1 MKKFLIIRFSS
12 IGDIVLTTP
21 VVRCLRKKYPNA
33 QIHYL
38 TKVAFAPIV
47 QANPNIDK
55 VFAIEK
61 STKSVVEK
69 LKKEGYHHIIDLH
82 KNLRSK
88 KVIMALGV
96 KATSFPKLNVEK
108 FLMVKFKM
116 NRLPKIHIVDRYFE
130 AVKSLGVNNDKEG
143 LDFFIPEQE
152 KIAAKNLPPQYNAL
166 VIGAAHKTKSLTTPQ
181 LIKIAKESILPVLLI
196 GGKKETEIANEITK
210 VVGENAINTCG
221 EYNLY
226 QSASVIQQASC
237 VITPDTGMMHIASA
251 FNKKIISVWGN
262 TIPAFGMYPYMPQQP
277 NAFKIFEVKE
287 LSCRPCSKIGYDECP
302 KRHLKCIL
310 DIDVDGIVKEMNS

>member
-21 VVRCLRKKYPNA
+21 VIRCLRKKYPNA
-33 QIHYL
+33 QIHFL

-61 STKSVVEK
+61 STKTVVDK
-69 LKKEGYHHIIDLH
+69 LKKEDYNHIIDLH

-88 KVIMALGV
+88 KVILALGA
-96 KATSFPKLNVEK
+96 KSTSFPKLNVEK

-116 NRLPKIHIVDRYFE
+116 NRLPKINIVDRYFE

-143 LDFFIPEQE
+143 LDFFIPEKEQV
-152 KIAAKNLPPQYNAL
+152 AAKNIPPQYNAL

-196 GGKKETEIANEITK
+196 GGKKEKEIGDEIVK
-210 VVGENAINTCG
+210 KIGENAINTCG

-251 FNKKIISVWGN
+251 FNKKIISIWGN

-287 LSCRPCSKIGYDECP
+287 LSCRPCSKIGFDECP
-302 KRHLKCIL
+302 KKHLKCIL
-310 DIDVDGIVKEMNS
+310 DIDADGIVREMNS

>member
-21 VVRCLRKKYPNA
+21 VIRCLRKKYPNA
-33 QIHYL
+33 QIHFL

-108 FLMVKFKM
+108 FLMVKFKI

-130 AVKSLGVNNDKEG
+130 AVKSLAINNDKEG

-152 KIAAKNLPPQYNAL
+152 KIAAKNLPPQFNAL

-196 GGKKETEIANEITK
+196 GGKKEKEIANEITK

-237 VITPDTGMMHIASA
+237 VITPDTGMMHIATA
-251 FNKKIISVWGN
+251 FNKKIISIWGN

>member
-1 MKKFLIIRFSS
+1 
-12 IGDIVLTTP
+12 
-21 VVRCLRKKYPNA
+21 
-33 QIHYL
+33 
-38 TKVAFAPIV
+38 
-47 QANPNIDK
+47 
-55 VFAIEK
+55 
-61 STKSVVEK
+61 
-69 LKKEGYHHIIDLH
+69 
-82 KNLRSK
+82 
-88 KVIMALGV
+88 
-96 KATSFPKLNVEK
+96 
-108 FLMVKFKM
+108 
-116 NRLPKIHIVDRYFE
+116 
-130 AVKSLGVNNDKEG
+130 
-143 LDFFIPEQE
+143 
-152 KIAAKNLPPQYNAL
+152 

>member
-262 TIPAFGMYPYMPQQP
+262 TTPAFGMYPYMPQQP

>member
-33 QIHYL
+33 QIHFL
-38 TKVAFAPIV
+38 TKVAFAPIA
-47 QANPNIDK
+47 QANPNINK

-130 AVKSLGVNNDKEG
+130 AVKSLAINNDKEG

-221 EYNLY
+221 EYNLH

-287 LSCRPCSKIGYDECP
+287 LSCRPCSKIGFDECP
-302 KRHLKCIL
+302 KKHLKCIL
-310 DIDVDGIVKEMNS
+310 DIDVDGIVKEMNL

>member
-38 TKVAFAPIV
+38 TKLAFAPIV

-61 STKSVVEK
+61 SSKSVIEK
-69 LKKEGYHHIIDLH
+69 LKKEDYTHIIDLH

-88 KVIMALGV
+88 KVILALGV

-130 AVKSLGVNNDKEG
+130 AVKSLGVSNDKEG

-166 VIGAAHKTKSLTTPQ
+166 VIGAAHNTKSLSLPQ
-181 LIKIAKESILPVLLI
+181 LIKIAKESVLPVLLI
-196 GGKKETEIANEITK
+196 GGKKEQDKSIAIAQA
-210 VVGENAINTCG
+210 VGDNVINTCG

-226 QSASVIQQASC
+226 QSASVLQQANC

-262 TIPAFGMYPYMPQQP
+262 TIPDFGMYPYMPQ
-277 NAFKIFEVKE
+277 NSKGYKIFEVRE

-302 KRHLKCIL
+302 KKHLKCIL
-310 DIDVDGIVKEMNS
+310 DIDVNGIVKEMNA

>member
-33 QIHYL
+33 QIHFL

-55 VFAIEK
+55 VFAIEG
-61 STKSVVEK
+61 SSKSVIDK
-69 LKKEGYHHIIDLH
+69 LKKEDYHHIIDLH

-88 KVIMALGV
+88 KVILALGV
-96 KATSFPKLNVEK
+96 KSTSFPKLNVEK

-130 AVKSLGVNNDKEG
+130 AVKALAVKNDGEG
-143 LDFFIPEQE
+143 LDFFIPDKEQ
-152 KIAAKNLPPQYNAL
+152 IAAKNLPPQYNAL

-181 LIKIAKESILPVLLI
+181 LIKIAKESVLPVLLI
-196 GGKKETEIANEITK
+196 GGKNEIEVAAEIVKK
-210 VVGENAINTCG
+210 VGDNVINTCG

-262 TIPAFGMYPYMPQQP
+262 TIPAFGMYPYMPQQI
-277 NAFKIFEVKE
+277 NSFKIFEVKE
-287 LSCRPCSKIGYDECP
+287 LSCRPCSKIGFDECP
-302 KRHLKCIL
+302 KKHLKCIL
-310 DIDVDGIVKEMNS
+310 DIDVEGIVKEMNL

>member
-33 QIHYL
+33 QIHFL

-130 AVKSLGVNNDKEG
+130 AVKSLAINNDKEG

-196 GGKKETEIANEITK
+196 GGKKETEIANEIIK

-287 LSCRPCSKIGYDECP
+287 LSCRPCSKIGFDECP
-302 KRHLKCIL
+302 KKHLKCIL
-310 DIDVDGIVKEMNS
+310 DIDVDGIVKEMNL

>member
-21 VVRCLRKKYPNA
+21 VIRCLRKKYPNA
-33 QIHYL
+33 QIHFL

-116 NRLPKIHIVDRYFE
+116 NRLPKIHIADRYFE
-130 AVKSLGVNNDKEG
+130 AVKSLAINNDKEG

-196 GGKKETEIANEITK
+196 GGKKEKEIANEITK

-251 FNKKIISVWGN
+251 FNKKIISIWGN

-277 NAFKIFEVKE
+277 NSFKIFEVKE
-287 LSCRPCSKIGYDECP
+287 LSCRPCSKIGFDDCP
-302 KRHLKCIL
+302 KKHLKCIL
-310 DIDVDGIVKEMNS
+310 DIDVDGIVREMNS

>member
-33 QIHYL
+33 QIHFL

-61 STKSVVEK
+61 STKTIVDK
-69 LKKEGYHHIIDLH
+69 LKKEDYNHIIDLH

-96 KATSFPKLNVEK
+96 KSTSFPKLNVEK

-116 NRLPKIHIVDRYFE
+116 NRLPKINIVDRYFE

-143 LDFFIPEQE
+143 LDFFIPEKEQ
-152 KIAAKNLPPQYNAL
+152 IAAKNLPPQFNAL
-166 VIGAAHKTKSLTTPQ
+166 VIGAAHKTKSLTTLQ

-196 GGKKETEIANEITK
+196 GGKKEKEIGDEIVK
-210 VVGENAINTCG
+210 EIGENAINTCG

-287 LSCRPCSKIGYDECP
+287 LSCRPCSKIGFDECP
-302 KRHLKCIL
+302 KKHLKCIL
-310 DIDVDGIVKEMNS
+310 DIDADGIVREMNS

>member
-130 AVKSLGVNNDKEG
+130 AVKSLAINNDKEG

-196 GGKKETEIANEITK
+196 GGKKEKEIANEIIK

-287 LSCRPCSKIGYDECP
+287 LSCRPCSKIGFDECP
-302 KRHLKCIL
+302 KKHLKCIL
-310 DIDVDGIVKEMNS
+310 DIDVDGIVKEMNL

>member
-33 QIHYL
+33 QIHFL

-61 STKSVVEK
+61 STKTVVEK

-130 AVKSLGVNNDKEG
+130 AVKSLAINNDKEG

-196 GGKKETEIANEITK
+196 GGKKE
-210 VVGENAINTCG
+210 
-221 EYNLY
+221 
-226 QSASVIQQASC
+226 
-237 VITPDTGMMHIASA
+237 
-251 FNKKIISVWGN
+251 KK
-262 TIPAFGMYPYMPQQP
+262 
-277 NAFKIFEVKE
+277 
-287 LSCRPCSKIGYDECP
+287 
-302 KRHLKCIL
+302 
-310 DIDVDGIVKEMNS
+310 

>member
-21 VVRCLRKKYPNA
+21 VIRCLRKKYPNA
-33 QIHYL
+33 QIHFL

-130 AVKSLGVNNDKEG
+130 AVKSLAINNDKEG

-287 LSCRPCSKIGYDECP
+287 LSCRPCSKIGFDECP
-302 KRHLKCIL
+302 KKHLKCIL

>member
-33 QIHYL
+33 QIHFL
-38 TKVAFAPIV
+38 TKVAFAPIA

-130 AVKSLGVNNDKEG
+130 AVKSLAINNDKEG

-196 GGKKETEIANEITK
+196 GGKKEKEIANEIIK

-287 LSCRPCSKIGYDECP
+287 LSCRPCSKIGFDECP
-302 KRHLKCIL
+302 KKHLKCIL
-310 DIDVDGIVKEMNS
+310 DIDVDGIVKEMNL

>member
-1 MKKFLIIRFSS
+1 
-12 IGDIVLTTP
+12 
-21 VVRCLRKKYPNA
+21 
-33 QIHYL
+33 
-38 TKVAFAPIV
+38 
-47 QANPNIDK
+47 
-55 VFAIEK
+55 
-61 STKSVVEK
+61 
-69 LKKEGYHHIIDLH
+69 
-82 KNLRSK
+82 
-88 KVIMALGV
+88 
-96 KATSFPKLNVEK
+96 
-108 FLMVKFKM
+108 MVKFKM

-143 LDFFIPEQE
+143 LDFFIPEKEQ
-152 KIAAKNLPPQYNAL
+152 IAAKNLPPQFNAL
-166 VIGAAHKTKSLTTPQ
+166 VIGAAHKTKSLTTLQ

-196 GGKKETEIANEITK
+196 GGKKEKEIGDEIVK
-210 VVGENAINTCG
+210 EIGENAINTCG

-287 LSCRPCSKIGYDECP
+287 LSCRPCSKIGFDECP
-302 KRHLKCIL
+302 KKHLKCIL
-310 DIDVDGIVKEMNS
+310 DIDADGIVREMNS

>member
-130 AVKSLGVNNDKEG
+130 AVKNLGVNNDKEG

>member
-33 QIHYL
+33 QIHFL

-108 FLMVKFKM
+108 FLMVKFKI

-130 AVKSLGVNNDKEG
+130 AVKSFAVNNDKEG

-196 GGKKETEIANEITK
+196 GGKKEKEIANEIIK

-251 FNKKIISVWGN
+251 FNKKIISIWGN

-302 KRHLKCIL
+302 KKHLKCIL
-310 DIDVDGIVKEMNS
+310 DIDVDGIVKEMNL

>member
-33 QIHYL
+33 QIHFL

-69 LKKEGYHHIIDLH
+69 LKKEGYNHIIDLH

-88 KVIMALGV
+88 KVIIALGV
-96 KATSFPKLNVEK
+96 KSTSFPKLNVEK

-143 LDFFIPEQE
+143 LDFFIPEKEQ
-152 KIAAKNLPPQYNAL
+152 IASKNLPPQFNAL

-181 LIKIAKESILPVLLI
+181 LIKIAKESVLPVLLI
-196 GGKKETEIANEITK
+196 GGKKEQDIATEIVKKIGDN
-210 VVGENAINTCG
+210 VINTCG

-262 TIPAFGMYPYMPQQP
+262 TIPAFGMYPYMPQQI
-277 NAFKIFEVKE
+277 NSFKIFEVKE

-302 KRHLKCIL
+302 KRHLKCIN
-310 DIDVDGIVKEMNS
+310 DIDVEGIVREMNS

>member
-12 IGDIVLTTP
+12 IGDIVLTTS
-21 VVRCLRKKYPNA
+21 VVRCLKKKYPNA

-38 TKVAFAPIV
+38 TKLAFAPIV

-61 STKSVVEK
+61 SSKSVIEK
-69 LKKEGYHHIIDLH
+69 LKKEDYTHIIDLH

-88 KVIMALGV
+88 KVILALGV

-130 AVKSLGVNNDKEG
+130 AVKSLGVSNDKEG
-143 LDFFIPEQE
+143 LDFFIPEAE

-166 VIGAAHKTKSLTTPQ
+166 VIGAAHNTKSLSTEQ
-181 LIKIAKESILPVLLI
+181 LIKIAKGSILPVLLI
-196 GGKKETEIANEITK
+196 GGKKELDTAKKIAEA
-210 VVGENAINTCG
+210 VGDNVINTCG

-226 QSASVIQQASC
+226 QSASVLEQASC
-237 VITPDTGMMHIASA
+237 VVTPDTGMMHIASA

-262 TIPAFGMYPYMPQQP
+262 TIPAFGMYPYMPQ
-277 NAFKIFEVKE
+277 NSNSYKIFEVEE

-302 KRHLKCIL
+302 KKHLKCIL
-310 DIDVDGIVKEMNS
+310 DIDVDGIVKEMNA

>member
-33 QIHYL
+33 QIHFL
-38 TKVAFAPIV
+38 TKVAFAPIA

-130 AVKSLGVNNDKEG
+130 AVKSLAINNDKEG

-196 GGKKETEIANEITK
+196 GGKKEKEIANEIIK

-262 TIPAFGMYPYMPQQP
+262 TIPTFGMYPYMPQQP

-287 LSCRPCSKIGYDECP
+287 LSCRPCSKIGFDECP
-302 KRHLKCIL
+302 KKHLKCIL
-310 DIDVDGIVKEMNS
+310 DIDVDGIVKEMNL

>member
-33 QIHYL
+33 QIHFL

-130 AVKSLGVNNDKEG
+130 AVKSLAVNNDKEG

-196 GGKKETEIANEITK
+196 GGKKETEIANEIIK

-221 EYNLY
+221 EYNLH

-251 FNKKIISVWGN
+251 FNKKIIRVWGN

-277 NAFKIFEVKE
+277 SAFKIFEVKE
-287 LSCRPCSKIGYDECP
+287 LSCRPCSKIGFDECP
-302 KRHLKCIL
+302 KKHLKCIL
-310 DIDVDGIVKEMNS
+310 DIDVDGIVKEMNL